1 MKKIMFFWISIL
13 IFSCNPIEKN
23 TPKTEAAKVENST
36 TVESFDWLLGDWF
49 RLNEKEGKETFE
61 TWKKINEREYAGI
74 GYTMQ
79 NDDTIQQE
87 NMSLRNSKGTWDL
100 LVSLDKE
107 DDAVDF
113 IGTSLDKNEF
123 TVENKENEFPKKIKY
138 WIEGQTLKATIS
150 NAELSIHFEFEKL
163 KK

>member
-1 MKKIMFFWISIL
+1 M
-13 IFSCNPIEKN
+13 
-23 TPKTEAAKVENST
+23 
-36 TVESFDWLLGDWF
+36 GDWF

-87 NMSLRNSKGTWDL
+87 NMSLHNSKGTWDL

-150 NAELSIHFEFEKL
+150 NAELSIPFEFEKL